1 MTKKESCA
9 IIIVVNIIIEVDHM
23 KPTIRAR
30 LTLFGA
36 NGFIYGLN
44 AVYYCLIQKYLE
56 TIFVNDPVTVGI
68 LLAIGPFVSIF
79 APILWGY
86 VADRSKSKNAVLAL
100 TVAFSAVFFFLIM
113 FNDGPVYLAV
123 MMGILMFFMSAYPGL
138 IDIITIEYTAEAGIS
153 YGFIRI
159 FGTVA
164 FGVTPMI
171 LTSFTETNID
181 IIFYAYVLM
190 AAAAVLS
197 ILLAPRVKG
206 HGSGDNK
213 TSFAPIFKDYRL
225 MLLFLFSA
233 ITMFTWTYY
242 MNFFPGHL
250 SGTLQQPDS
259 VWGINTFLT
268 VLGEIPFFLAFNRL
282 FDKVGIKK
290 LMLISFVL
298 VVARYAGLA
307 TLTNIPA
314 LLALGLIT
322 GFATTVFTYCAS
334 VYINKYIA
342 PENKASANSMLYAL
356 GNGIPRV
363 LAGVLG
369 GTMTEF
375 MGYKLSM
382 IVCTV
387 LCAAA
392 FGIFLLTFGRDKAFK

>member
-1 MTKKESCA
+1 
-9 IIIVVNIIIEVDHM
+9 
-23 KPTIRAR
+23 
-30 LTLFGA
+30 
-36 NGFIYGLN
+36 
-44 AVYYCLIQKYLE
+44 
-56 TIFVNDPVTVGI
+56 
-68 LLAIGPFVSIF
+68 
-79 APILWGY
+79 
-86 VADRSKSKNAVLAL
+86 
-100 TVAFSAVFFFLIM
+100 
-113 FNDGPVYLAV
+113 
-123 MMGILMFFMSAYPGL
+123 
-138 IDIITIEYTAEAGIS
+138 
-153 YGFIRI
+153 
-159 FGTVA
+159 
-164 FGVTPMI
+164 
-171 LTSFTETNID
+171 
-181 IIFYAYVLM
+181 
-190 AAAAVLS
+190 
-197 ILLAPRVKG
+197 
-206 HGSGDNK
+206 
-213 TSFAPIFKDYRL
+213 
-225 MLLFLFSA
+225 
-233 ITMFTWTYY
+233 

-282 FDKVGIKK
+282 FDKVGLKK